1 MTLLKYKLSV
11 QSLGIGTGFSL
22 HYIAAKKE
30 FSYLCGGAIPGV
42 FISLHP
48 AHEAPSFIHDALKVQ
63 INNIV
68 KISIKPKKTTISRGL
83 EKLSP
88 KK

>member
-1 MTLLKYKLSV
+1 MTLIKLQFTV

-22 HYIAAKKE
+22 NYISAKKE
-30 FSYLCGGAIPGV
+30 FSYLCGGSIPGV
-42 FISLHP
+42 FIALHP
-48 AHEAPSFIHDALKVQ
+48 PQEAPSFIYDFYKVQ
-63 INNIV
+63 INNDV
-68 KISIKPKKTTISRGL
+68 KISIKPKKTIISRGL